1 MDIDEESRKRTKEAR
16 ERWEKSTLE
25 ESLRGLGEGRETYE
39 TLSGI
44 PLDRIYTP
52 LDLEKDKSLTDI
64 GFPGEF
70 PFTRGVYPTMY
81 RSRLWTMRQYAG
93 FGTAED
99 TNKRYKYL
107 LEQGQTGLSVAFDL
121 PTQMGYDSDHSMAS
135 GEVGKVGVAISSL
148 RDMEVLFE
156 GIPLDKVSTSMTI
169 NSTAMIL
176 LAMYVA
182 VGEKQG
188 VDRSNLR
195 GTIQNDILKEYV
207 ARGTYIFA
215 PEPSMRLVTDT
226 IEFCSKEMKRWN
238 SISISG
244 YHIREAGSTAIQ
256 EIAFTLANAIAYVD
270 AVVSRNLDVDA
281 FAPRLTFFFCSHNDL
296 LEEVAKFRAA
306 RRLWARIMKDR
317 FGAKLD
323 RSMMLRFHA
332 QTSGVSLTAQ
342 QPENNAIRVAIQA
355 LAAVLG
361 GTQSLH
367 TNSMDEALAL
377 PSEHAATLALRTQQI
392 IAHESGVTNTIDPL
406 AGSYFLES
414 LTDEIEKKTV
424 EYIEKI
430 DEMGGVA
437 VAIEKGYL
445 QQEIADSAYRYQR
458 DIENKGR
465 IVVGVNEFKTGE
477 PGTMDTL
484 KVDPEVESKQKQALA
499 KLREERNNGKVT
511 RSLKDLKEE
520 AGKDTNLVPY
530 VLDCVS
536 NLATLGEISDVL
548 REVLGRYEGGR
559 TV

>member
-1 MDIDEESRKRTKEAR
+1 
-16 ERWEKSTLE
+16 
-25 ESLRGLGEGRETYE
+25 
-39 TLSGI
+39 
-44 PLDRIYTP
+44 
-52 LDLEKDKSLTDI
+52 
-64 GFPGEF
+64 
-70 PFTRGVYPTMY
+70 
-81 RSRLWTMRQYAG
+81 
-93 FGTAED
+93 
-99 TNKRYKYL
+99 
-107 LEQGQTGLSVAFDL
+107 
-121 PTQMGYDSDHSMAS
+121 MGYDSDNPMAT

-270 AVVSRNLDVDA
+270 AVVSRKLYVDA
-281 FAPRLTFFFCSHNDL
+281 FAPRLTFFFCAHNDL

-317 FGAKLD
+317 FGAKMD
-323 RSMMLRFHA
+323 RSMMLRFHT

-414 LTDEIEKKTV
+414 LTDEIETKTM
-424 EYIEKI
+424 EYIQKI
-430 DEMGGVA
+430 DEMGGVE

-445 QQEIADSAYRYQR
+445 QQEIADSAYR
-458 DIENKGR
+458 
-465 IVVGVNEFKTGE
+465 E

-484 KVDPEVESKQKQALA
+484 KVNPEVESRQVQGLM
-499 KLREERNNGKVT
+499 KLKDERDNGKVSQ
-511 RSLKDLKEE
+511 SLKDLKEE

-548 REVLGRYEGGR
+548 REVFGRYEGGR